1 MRRRIFGLESEYG
14 VTCTRDGYPPVP
26 VEVLARYLFEE
37 VVPCTLTP
45 NIFLPNGARLYVD
58 TGFHPEYA
66 TPECDQV
73 LDLVACDR
81 AGERIV
87 EDLVQRAQR
96 RLPEHGIVG
105 HVRAFKNNTDSA
117 GNSYGCHE
125 NYLVSRDTSFAYLV
139 EMLIPFLVTRQVFT
153 GAGHVHRGPAGCEY
167 HLSQRALHISDEL
180 SGSTVSGRPI
190 INTRDEPHAD
200 AGRFRRLH
208 VIVGDSNMSEV
219 TTYLKVGTAALVL
232 DMIEDGYLDRDLRL
246 ESPIAALRA
255 ISADPTLKERVPL
268 RSGRSYTAIELQ
280 TIYLEASEEHVRRL
294 GNDPRATAVLA
305 RWRGVLAQLAADPT
319 GACREVDWAIKRA
332 LIERYIERRRVSL
345 NDPRAAAL
353 DLQYHDVDSERG
365 LYHVL
370 ARHGEVEKLVP
381 EETIECARH
390 SPPQTTRA
398 RLRGD
403 FIRRATLQGREYQ
416 VDWAFVRTI
425 SGEDS
430 QTVICQDPF
439 VAHDERVEQLVA

>member
-14 VTCTRDGYPPVP
+14 LTCTREGCPPVP
-26 VEVLARYLFEE
+26 VEILARYLFEE

-66 TPECDQV
+66 TPECDEV
-73 LDLVACDR
+73 LGLVACDR

-87 EDLVQRAQR
+87 EELVRRAER
-96 RLPEHGIVG
+96 RLPEHGIDG

-125 NYLVSRDTSFAYLV
+125 NYLVSRDTSFGYLV
-139 EMLIPFLVTRQVFT
+139 ETLIPFLVTRQIFT
-153 GAGHVHRGPAGCEY
+153 GAGRVHRGPEGCQY

-219 TTYLKVGTAALVL
+219 TTYLKVGTTALVL
-232 DMIEDGYLDRDLRL
+232 DMIEDGYLSRDLRL

-255 ISADPTLKERVPL
+255 ISADPLLRERVPL
-268 RSGRSYTAIELQ
+268 RCGRSYTALEIQ
-280 TIYLEASEEHVRRL
+280 WIYLEASEDHVRRL
-294 GNDPRATAVLA
+294 GGDPRAAAVLS
-305 RWRGVLAQLAADPT
+305 RWRAVLAQLTADPM
-319 GACREVDWAIKRA
+319 GARREVDWVIKRA
-332 LIERYIERRRVSL
+332 LIDRYIEGRQSSL
-345 NDPRAAAL
+345 EDPRAALL
-353 DLQYHDVDSERG
+353 DLQYHDVQSDRG
-365 LYHVL
+365 LYHLL
-370 ARHGEVEKLVP
+370 ARHGEVERLVSD
-381 EETIECARH
+381 EAVERARH

-403 FIRRATLQGREYQ
+403 FIRRATLQGREFQ

-430 QTVICQDPF
+430 QTVLCQDPF

>member
-14 VTCTRDGYPPVP
+14 VSCTRDGYPPVP

-96 RLPEHGIVG
+96 RLPEHGIAG

-219 TTYLKVGTAALVL
+219 TTYLKVGTTALVL

-255 ISADPTLKERVPL
+255 ISADSTLKERVPL

-280 TIYLEASEEHVRRL
+280 AIYLEASEEHVRRL
-294 GNDPRATAVLA
+294 GGDPRAAAVLA
-305 RWRGVLAQLAADPT
+305 RWRSVLAQLAADPT

-353 DLQYHDVDSERG
+353 DLQYHDVDSDRG

>member
-1 MRRRIFGLESEYG
+1 M
-14 VTCTRDGYPPVP
+14 
-26 VEVLARYLFEE
+26 
-37 VVPCTLTP
+37 
-45 NIFLPNGARLYVD
+45 
-58 TGFHPEYA
+58 
-66 TPECDQV
+66 
-73 LDLVACDR
+73 ACDR

-87 EDLVQRAQR
+87 EDLVRRAQR
-96 RLPEHGIVG
+96 RLPEHGITG
-105 HVRAFKNNTDSA
+105 HVRAYKNNTDSA

-125 NYLVSRDTSFAYLV
+125 NYLVSRDTSFGYLV
-139 EMLIPFLVTRQVFT
+139 ETLIPFLVTRQIFT
-153 GAGHVHRGPAGCEY
+153 GAGRVHHGPDGYEY
-167 HLSQRALHISDEL
+167 HLSQRALHISDEI

-219 TTYLKVGTAALVL
+219 TTYLKVGTTALVL
-232 DMIEDGYLDRDLRL
+232 DMIEDGYLSRDLRL

-255 ISADPTLKERVPL
+255 ISADPLLRERVPL
-268 RSGRSYTAIELQ
+268 RNGRSYTALELQ
-280 TIYLEASEEHVRRL
+280 LIYLEASEDHVRRL
-294 GNDPRATAVLA
+294 GGDPGAAAVLS
-305 RWRGVLAQLAADPT
+305 RWRSVLTQLAADPM
-319 GACREVDWAIKRA
+319 GARREVDWVIKRA
-332 LIERYIERRRVSL
+332 LIDRYLARQRSSL
-345 NDPRAAAL
+345 EDPRAALL
-353 DLQYHDVDSERG
+353 DLQYHDVQSDRG
-365 LYHVL
+365 LYHLL
-370 ARHGEVEKLVP
+370 AHHGEVEQLVSDDAV
-381 EETIECARH
+381 ERARH

-430 QTVICQDPF
+430 RTVLCQDPF

>member
-1 MRRRIFGLESEYG
+1 M
-14 VTCTRDGYPPVP
+14 
-26 VEVLARYLFEE
+26 
-37 VVPCTLTP
+37 
-45 NIFLPNGARLYVD
+45 
-58 TGFHPEYA
+58 
-66 TPECDQV
+66 

-87 EDLVQRAQR
+87 EDLVRRAQR
-96 RLPEHGIVG
+96 RLPEHGITG
-105 HVRAFKNNTDSA
+105 HVRAYKNNTDSA

-125 NYLVSRDTSFAYLV
+125 NYLVSRDTSFGYLV
-139 EMLIPFLVTRQVFT
+139 EALIPFLVTRQIFT
-153 GAGHVHRGPAGCEY
+153 GAGRVHHGPDGYEY
-167 HLSQRALHISDEL
+167 HLSQRALHISDEI

-219 TTYLKVGTAALVL
+219 TTYLKVGTTALVL
-232 DMIEDGYLDRDLRL
+232 DMIEDGHLSRDLRL

-255 ISADPTLKERVPL
+255 ISADPLLRERVPL
-268 RSGRSYTAIELQ
+268 RNGRSYTALELQ
-280 TIYLEASEEHVRRL
+280 LIYLEASEDHVRRL
-294 GNDPRATAVLA
+294 GGDPGAAAALS
-305 RWRGVLAQLAADPT
+305 RWRSVLAQLAADPM
-319 GACREVDWAIKRA
+319 GARREVDWVIKRA
-332 LIERYIERRRVSL
+332 LIDRYLARQRSSL
-345 NDPRAAAL
+345 EDPRAALL
-353 DLQYHDVDSERG
+353 DLQYHDVQLDRG
-365 LYHVL
+365 LYHLL
-370 ARHGEVEKLVP
+370 AHHGEVEQLVSDDVV
-381 EETIECARH
+381 ERARH

-430 QTVICQDPF
+430 RTVLCQDPF

>member
-14 VTCTRDGYPPVP
+14 VICTRGGCARLP
-26 VEVLARYLFEE
+26 VELVARYLFEE
-37 VVPCTLTP
+37 VVPCALTP
-45 NIFLPNGARLYVD
+45 NLFLENGARLYVD

-66 TPECDQV
+66 TPECDEL

-87 EDLVQRAQR
+87 ADLVRRAQR
-96 RLPEHGIVG
+96 RLPEHGIAG
-105 HVRAFKNNTDSA
+105 QIRAFKNNTDSA

-125 NYLVSRDTSFAYLV
+125 NYLVSRDTSFGYLV
-139 EMLIPFLVTRQVFT
+139 ETLVPFLVSRQIFA
-153 GAGHVHRGPAGCEY
+153 GAGKVHRGPEGSEY

-219 TTYLKVGTAALVL
+219 TTYLKVGTTALVL
-232 DMIEDGYLDRDLRL
+232 DMIEDGYLSKDLRL
-246 ESPIAALRA
+246 ESPIGALRA
-255 ISADPTLKERVPL
+255 ISADPLLRQRVRLKN
-268 RSGRSYTAIELQ
+268 GGSYTALELQ
-280 TIYLEASEEHVRRL
+280 LAYLEASEDHVRRR
-294 GNDPRATAVLA
+294 GGDPRAAAVMS
-305 RWRGVLAQLAADPT
+305 RWRAVLAQLAADPMD
-319 GACREVDWAIKRA
+319 ARRSVDWVIKRA
-332 LIERYIERRRVSL
+332 VLDRYIERQKCSL
-345 NDPRAAAL
+345 DDPRVALL
-353 DLQYHDVDSERG
+353 DLQYHDVQPARG
-365 LYHVL
+365 LYHLL
-370 ARHGEVEKLVP
+370 ARHGEVDVLVP
-381 EETIECARH
+381 DERVERARY

-425 SGEDS
+425 SGGDS
-430 QTVICQDPF
+430 RTVLCQDPF
-439 VAHDERVEQLVA
+439 VTHDERVEQLVA

>member
-1 MRRRIFGLESEYG
+1 M
-14 VTCTRDGYPPVP
+14 
-26 VEVLARYLFEE
+26 
-37 VVPCTLTP
+37 
-45 NIFLPNGARLYVD
+45 
-58 TGFHPEYA
+58 
-66 TPECDQV
+66 
-73 LDLVACDR
+73 DLVACDR

-87 EDLVQRAQR
+87 EDLVRRAQR
-96 RLPEHGIVG
+96 RLPEHGITG
-105 HVRAFKNNTDSA
+105 HVRAYKNNTDSA

-125 NYLVSRDTSFAYLV
+125 NYLVSRDTSFGYLV
-139 EMLIPFLVTRQVFT
+139 EALIPFLVTRQIFT
-153 GAGHVHRGPAGCEY
+153 GAGRVHHGPDGYEY
-167 HLSQRALHISDEL
+167 HLSQRALHISDEI

-219 TTYLKVGTAALVL
+219 ATYLKVGTTGLVL
-232 DMIEDGYLDRDLRL
+232 DMIEDGYLSRDLRL

-255 ISADPTLKERVPL
+255 ISADPLLRERVPL
-268 RSGRSYTAIELQ
+268 RNGRSYTALELQ
-280 TIYLEASEEHVRRL
+280 LIYLEASEDHVRRL
-294 GNDPRATAVLA
+294 GGDPGAAAVLS
-305 RWRGVLAQLAADPT
+305 RWRSVLTQLAVDPM
-319 GACREVDWAIKRA
+319 GARREVDWVIKRA
-332 LIERYIERRRVSL
+332 LIDRYLARQRSSL
-345 NDPRAAAL
+345 EDPRAALL
-353 DLQYHDVDSERG
+353 DLQYHDVQSDRG
-365 LYHVL
+365 LYHLL
-370 ARHGEVEKLVP
+370 AHHGEVEQLVSDDAV
-381 EETIECARH
+381 ERARH

-430 QTVICQDPF
+430 RTVLCQDPF

>member
-1 MRRRIFGLESEYG
+1 M
-14 VTCTRDGYPPVP
+14 
-26 VEVLARYLFEE
+26 
-37 VVPCTLTP
+37 
-45 NIFLPNGARLYVD
+45 
-58 TGFHPEYA
+58 
-66 TPECDQV
+66 
-73 LDLVACDR
+73 DLVACDR

-87 EDLVQRAQR
+87 EDLVRRAQR
-96 RLPEHGIVG
+96 RLPEHGITG
-105 HVRAFKNNTDSA
+105 HVRAYKNNTDSA

-125 NYLVSRDTSFAYLV
+125 NYLVSRDTSFGYLV
-139 EMLIPFLVTRQVFT
+139 ETLIPFLVTRQIFT
-153 GAGHVHRGPAGCEY
+153 GAGRVHHGPDGYEY
-167 HLSQRALHISDEL
+167 HLSQRALHISDEI

-219 TTYLKVGTAALVL
+219 TTYLKVGTTALVL
-232 DMIEDGYLDRDLRL
+232 DMIEDGYLSRDLRL

-255 ISADPTLKERVPL
+255 ISADPLLRERVPL
-268 RSGRSYTAIELQ
+268 RNGRSYTALELQ
-280 TIYLEASEEHVRRL
+280 LIYLEASEDHVRRL
-294 GNDPRATAVLA
+294 GGDPGAAAVLS
-305 RWRGVLAQLAADPT
+305 RWRSVLTQLAADPM
-319 GACREVDWAIKRA
+319 GARREVDWVIKRA
-332 LIERYIERRRVSL
+332 LIDRYLARQRSSL
-345 NDPRAAAL
+345 EDPRAALL
-353 DLQYHDVDSERG
+353 DLQYHDVQSDRG
-365 LYHVL
+365 LYHLL
-370 ARHGEVEKLVP
+370 AHHGEVERLVSDDAV
-381 EETIECARH
+381 ERARH

-430 QTVICQDPF
+430 RTVLCQDPF